1 MNWIERL
8 DTFWRGLLIGLLFPA
23 FLFFIY
29 WLFTESQI
37 GFPVRFVHYL
47 INGHLLSNVIKLCG
61 LGNLLLF
68 YFGLNK
74 KIDRFSKGIITSVVF
89 YIALVAYITYTLE

>member
-8 DTFWRGLLIGLLFPA
+8 DSFWKGFIIGLVFPG
-23 FLFFIY
+23 FLFFMY

-37 GFPVRFVHYL
+37 GFPVRFVNYL
-47 INGHLLSNVIKLCG
+47 INGQLLSNVIKLCG

-74 KIDRFSKGIITSVVF
+74 KIDNFSKGVITSVIV
-89 YIALVAYITYTLE
+89 YVALVGYITYTLE